1 MVSHWNLQ
9 GYEYFR
15 KFVTDEMIDL
25 TVEESNIHH
34 FQQKGQLL
42 NLNSTELR
50 SVLGMYLLM
59 GIVQMPS
66 VRDYYAKATEYDPIS
81 SIMSRNRFE
90 MILRFL
96 HFANNETTDSGTKE
110 HDKAWKISPWL
121 ERLRS
126 QCILIEAQENNAIDE
141 MMIPFKGKF
150 SKIRQYIRG
159 RPYPWGFKIW
169 ARAAG
174 EDGILYIRF

>member
-1 MVSHWNLQ
+1 M
-9 GYEYFR
+9 
-15 KFVTDEMIDL
+15 
-25 TVEESNIHH
+25 
-34 FQQKGQLL
+34 
-42 NLNSTELR
+42 
-50 SVLGMYLLM
+50 
-59 GIVQMPS
+59 
-66 VRDYYAKATEYDPIS
+66 
-81 SIMSRNRFE
+81 
-90 MILRFL
+90 RFL

-159 RPYPWGFKIW
+159 KPHPWGFKIW
-169 ARAAG
+169 ARAG
-174 EDGILYIRF
+174 EDGILYDFELYKGATQGREKSPLGVGADIILRLSATLPHQKNFKIFADNFFSGIPMMELKAKGITQE